1 MSKLISLIGKRFERL
16 VVLERGP
23 KLHGRI
29 SWKCLCDC
37 GNIKIVTSSDL
48 RFQKVK
54 SCGCLRK
61 ESAVLNSKKS
71 IKHNRTKTR
80 IYHIWSSIKSRCYY
94 RENIGYLNYGGKG
107 VKVCEEWLK
116 DFMNFYNWAM
126 NNGYQD
132 NLTIDRIDVNG
143 DYEPQNCRW
152 VSYKIQENNRTNNR
166 IIKYN
171 DKTYTVAELANF
183 LQIPYATLL
192 WRINNGWNEK
202 ELGLKPNLANKNR
215 RKKEK

>member
-1 MSKLISLIGKRFERL
+1 
-16 VVLERGP
+16 
-23 KLHGRI
+23 
-29 SWKCLCDC
+29 
-37 GNIKIVTSSDL
+37 
-48 RFQKVK
+48 
-54 SCGCLRK
+54 
-61 ESAVLNSKKS
+61 
-71 IKHNRTKTR
+71 
-80 IYHIWSSIKSRCYY
+80 
-94 RENIGYLNYGGKG
+94 
-107 VKVCEEWLK
+107 
-116 DFMNFYNWAM
+116 MNFYNWAM
-126 NNGYQD
+126 NNGYQA

-171 DKTYTVAELANF
+171 DKTYTVAELADF